1 MRRHAS
7 CSVGAPP
14 TCGHKIV
21 AHARNVK
28 NIVAKST
35 ERHGTF
41 HSTPDNTKN
50 RQIVPSHAPR
60 LPPSPLDPKTFA
72 ESDTPRSRIIAT
84 HQAPGSTTRF
94 ASAHIECRLR
104 RRAGREGFWAGRLT
118 SHSESSRVSWCDRQ
132 LDVKDWQG
140 RPRTK
145 PQASRSCR
153 VAGWWNARFSWIN
166 NDRRL
171 RKDCEDWPE
180 TSEAIIHLSMINV
193 MLKRLT
199 SQPLTEAARR
209 QLAV

>member
-21 AHARNVK
+21 APARNVK

-118 SHSESSRVSWCDRQ
+118 SHSESSRVR
-132 LDVKDWQG
+132 LA
-140 RPRTK
+140 RPSTRREGLAGTPKNKAAGFTVLLRRWVVERTI
-145 PQASRSCR
+145 
-153 VAGWWNARFSWIN
+153 SWIN